1 MFAAGPRWLS
11 SLYPSTVIEALVLPV
26 VSTSHPLS
34 GVPAACVLLV
44 FLNSGGKDFQL
55 LSVLTSEEDRFIE
68 MFSFCDL
75 GPYAPTTLNA
85 KGTSVKPKYCSLSF
99 TSFLL
104 LFEHPFVLAK
114 LGLK

>member
-44 FLNSGGKDFQL
+44 FLNSRGEGLPASKRANFRGG
-55 LSVLTSEEDRFIE
+55 SV
-68 MFSFCDL
+68 
-75 GPYAPTTLNA
+75 Y
-85 KGTSVKPKYCSLSF
+85 
-99 TSFLL
+99 
-104 LFEHPFVLAK
+104 
-114 LGLK
+114 

>member
-44 FLNSGGKDFQL
+44 FLNSGGKDFRL

-85 KGTSVKPKYCSLSF
+85 KVRVPQLSLNSVHYHLLPISCSSTS
-99 TSFLL
+99 
-104 LFEHPFVLAK
+104 
-114 LGLK
+114 